1 MLGRSRA
8 RRWWVGILLV
18 AVALLM
24 VNGLVVTLGDTGRFV
39 VF

>member
-1 MLGRSRA
+1 
-8 RRWWVGILLV
+8 VGNLLV